1 MKRQYIYMFL
11 FCLSAI
17 ISCEQIDELE
27 LDGNQVQIEKVNLT
41 IDAVVERP
49 ADTRTA
55 LEGSLKDEVMRT
67 VWVPDDAIGMVA
79 WRSNANY
86 YQPVEEFK
94 TNITENSEEAVF
106 EGAIASS
113 SKYYALYP
121 YSSSLRC
128 KSDKFVFELPQTQ
141 NYVADS
147 FDPKATPMVAKAAQG
162 EDFEFKNLCGLLA
175 LKMTGKEAVKA
186 ITFIGK
192 DENGNYMPLSG
203 TAFVDMGYEDAP
215 VITFN
220 AEDVGLGVAELGS
233 IPVPNTS
240 VTLNCETPVQL
251 GETSIPFY
259 FVLPPATYSSFIIM
273 VHTTDGEVMV
283 KVATKPITISRSH
296 VKPTAAL
303 QYAESVYINLSEM
316 GCANS
321 YIVSEAGMYS
331 FDANIIGNGE
341 FGLVEGTDF
350 HTTDVEIKPSKV
362 EIIWQD
368 RENVITA
375 PTLVDGQVRFYAMG
389 NEGNALIAVK
399 DEADKILWSW
409 HIWVTDKPMEQ
420 TYVNDKGTYVML
432 DRNIGAIRADRG
444 TSEDDW
450 KETIGLHYQWG
461 RKEPFTNKKYTNLGA
476 QMYIDET
483 IENPTCF
490 VSVGGSW
497 TKEWSKH
504 LWSTDQKTIYDP
516 CPVGYRVAV
525 PEAWYGFTKT
535 GETADRPQKMNIAGA
550 FDHGWYFYIN
560 ADSETAWYPAT
571 SDISFGN
578 FYDSSTTGRIWSAY
592 NNGGVNSRYLY
603 YYYNSDMDCNLNP
616 YNADS
621 YASYARSVRCMKDE
635 NATSMSVKIQS
646 VSEVTATSANVTAT
660 VASQGNITIER
671 AGIVCCTYS
680 SVTLDNGEAFDANV
694 TSGEF
699 TVTVENLE
707 SLKKYYVKSFAV
719 ASDGNT
725 YYSDKTLSFMTPNE
739 DGIINLSAGGTAN
752 CYIVYPVKGTYAF
765 DLVKGNSSESVGEV
779 SSMEVLWETY
789 NNASPVTAG
798 SVVSSVTLE
807 NGKAKFE
814 VPENAVSGNALIAAK
829 DANGTILW
837 SWHIWM
843 TEDHPA
849 EQTYVNTL
857 GTFIVQDRNLGA
869 TRADRG
875 TGDEWKESCGLD
887 YQWGRKD
894 PFAGGFVQETNQYY
908 SIEDFIRNPTVR
920 SSSWDRDESM
930 WNTDK
935 KTIYDPCPV
944 GYRVASNDI
953 WSNFSTSNTSGSF
966 ENGWYFYINEKSET
980 AWYPNRARANS
991 NRTDYWGDAYMMS
1004 STYNG
1009 GIYYSSSSVRNKNN
1023 IEGNLRCMKYE
1034 RATSVSANIYFVSD
1048 ITATSAKVTATVISQ
1063 GDITIERAGIVCGTS
1078 SSVTLDNGKVI
1089 DANVTSG
1096 EFTVT
1101 LENLESLKKYYVK
1114 SFAVASDGNTYYSHK
1129 TISFMPH
1136 NEDGITDLGVN
1147 GTANCYIVYPVKGTY
1162 AFDLVKGNSFESVGA
1177 VSSVEVLWETYNNA
1191 SVVKAGSVVSSVT
1204 LKGDQAQFEIPENV
1218 VPGNALIAA
1227 KDANGTILWSWHIWV
1242 ADYDPVQTQQTYISG
1257 AVMMDR
1263 NLGALRS
1270 TPGDSSV
1277 NGMFYQWGR
1286 KDPLL
1291 GTYDAETF
1299 ITTYPANIKQ
1309 YTNSG
1314 AAKNV
1319 DYTIKNP
1326 TTVVANLTNP
1336 DGSWATTK
1344 TIYDP
1349 CPAGWRVPDG
1359 GPGVWDG
1366 IDAHTT
1372 VTSGYYLEPPY
1383 SEPRAYYPGAGYTE
1397 GTSTL
1402 YWYSAVY
1409 SRSCTPIGSD
1419 SYALCMFGTGT
1430 HQISRTI
1437 GRASENT
1444 VRCMKD

>member
-1 MKRQYIYMFL
+1 MFL

-27 LDGNQVQIEKVNLT
+27 LDGNQVQVEKINLSIDAAIEKS
-41 IDAVVERP
+41 

-55 LEGSLKDEVMRT
+55 LEGSLEDEVMRT
-67 VWVPDDAIGMVA
+67 VWVPNDAIGMVA
-79 WRSNANY
+79 WRSNANWY
-86 YQPVEEFK
+86 EPVEEFK
-94 TNITENSEEAVF
+94 TNITENSEKAVF

-121 YSSSLRC
+121 YSSSLKC
-128 KSDKFVFELPQTQ
+128 KSDKFIFELSQTQ
-141 NYVADS
+141 SYVADS

-175 LKMTGKEAVKA
+175 LKMTGEETVKA

-220 AEDVGLGVAELGS
+220 AEEVGLGVAELGS

-251 GETSIPFY
+251 GDTAIPFY
-259 FVLPPATYSSFIIM
+259 FVLPPATYSSFLIM
-273 VHTTDGEVMV
+273 VHTADGDVMV
-283 KVATKPITISRSH
+283 KEATKPITISRSH

-331 FDANIIGNGE
+331 FDANIIGNGT
-341 FGLVEGTDF
+341 FGLIEGVDF
-350 HTTDVEIKPSKV
+350 HTSDVEIKPSKV

-432 DRNIGAIRADRG
+432 DRNVGAIRADRG

-461 RKEPFTNKKYTNLGA
+461 RKDPFAYEKYTKLGA

-535 GETADRPQKMNIAGA
+535 GETADRPQKMNIAST

-571 SDISFGN
+571 SDISYGN

-646 VSEVTATSANVTAT
+646 VSDITATSAKVTAT
-660 VASQGNITIER
+660 VASQGNITIKR
-671 AGIVCCTYS
+671 TGIVCGTSS
-680 SVTLDNGEAFDANV
+680 SVTLDNGKVINANV

-699 TVTVENLE
+699 TVTVDNLE
-707 SLKKYYVKSFAV
+707 SPKAYYVRVFV
-719 ASDGNT
+719 VTTDGTT
-725 YYSDKTLSFMTPNE
+725 YYGDKTLSFITPSD
-739 DGIINLSAGGTAN
+739 DGLINLSAGGTAN
-752 CYIVYPVKGTYAF
+752 CYHIQSLGKYRFNAT
-765 DLVKGNSSESVGEV
+765 VKGNSWESVGEIA
-779 SSMEVLWETY
+779 SAEVIWQFRNNGDGQQIISEVNFVDGLVEFETVGDATY
-789 NNASPVTAG
+789 
-798 SVVSSVTLE
+798 
-807 NGKAKFE
+807 
-814 VPENAVSGNALIAAK
+814 GNALIAVK
-829 DANGTILW
+829 DANGVILW

-843 TEDHPA
+843 TEDQPA
-849 EQTYVNTL
+849 EQIYVNTL

-894 PFAGGFVQETNQYY
+894 PFAGGFVQEINQHY

-930 WNTDK
+930 WRTDK

-953 WSNFSTSNTSGSF
+953 WTNFPNNTSGPF
-966 ENGWYFYINEKSET
+966 DNGWHIIYDGVNI
-980 AWYPNRARANS
+980 AWYPNRARARTD
-991 NRTDYWGDAYMMS
+991 RTDYWGDAYMIS

-1009 GIYYSSSSVRNKNN
+1009 GLHYSGGGVITYNCT
-1023 IEGNLRCMKYE
+1023 EGNLRCMK
-1034 RATSVSANIYFVSD
+1034 D
-1048 ITATSAKVTATVISQ
+1048 
-1063 GDITIERAGIVCGTS
+1063 
-1078 SSVTLDNGKVI
+1078 
-1089 DANVTSG
+1089 
-1096 EFTVT
+1096 
-1101 LENLESLKKYYVK
+1101 
-1114 SFAVASDGNTYYSHK
+1114 
-1129 TISFMPH
+1129 
-1136 NEDGITDLGVN
+1136 
-1147 GTANCYIVYPVKGTY
+1147 
-1162 AFDLVKGNSFESVGA
+1162 
-1177 VSSVEVLWETYNNA
+1177 
-1191 SVVKAGSVVSSVT
+1191 
-1204 LKGDQAQFEIPENV
+1204 
-1218 VPGNALIAA
+1218 
-1227 KDANGTILWSWHIWV
+1227 
-1242 ADYDPVQTQQTYISG
+1242 
-1257 AVMMDR
+1257 
-1263 NLGALRS
+1263 
-1270 TPGDSSV
+1270 
-1277 NGMFYQWGR
+1277 
-1286 KDPLL
+1286 
-1291 GTYDAETF
+1291 
-1299 ITTYPANIKQ
+1299 
-1309 YTNSG
+1309 
-1314 AAKNV
+1314 
-1319 DYTIKNP
+1319 
-1326 TTVVANLTNP
+1326 
-1336 DGSWATTK
+1336 
-1344 TIYDP
+1344 
-1349 CPAGWRVPDG
+1349 
-1359 GPGVWDG
+1359 
-1366 IDAHTT
+1366 
-1372 VTSGYYLEPPY
+1372 
-1383 SEPRAYYPGAGYTE
+1383 
-1397 GTSTL
+1397 
-1402 YWYSAVY
+1402 
-1409 SRSCTPIGSD
+1409 
-1419 SYALCMFGTGT
+1419 
-1430 HQISRTI
+1430 
-1437 GRASENT
+1437 
-1444 VRCMKD
+1444 